1 MNHFCSTFMKASDTT
16 YLAKL
21 VHENTKVSLAQNWQI
36 AVGFAVSV
44 AWFATVRVP
53 VVFVRVPVVVVVY
66 CGGSFAVSVAWFATV
81 RVPVVSSSSLSL
93 FLEKR
98 GGGGKKKDCCTF
110 KADQRVYTCSCTGR
124 PFTPRWH
131 QRALRS

>member
-1 MNHFCSTFMKASDTT
+1 MNHFCSTFLKASDTT

-81 RVPVVSSSSLSL
+81 RVPVVFTYCGGSFAVSVAWFATVRVPVVSSSSLSL

-98 GGGGKKKDCCTF
+98 GGGGKKKD
-110 KADQRVYTCSCTGR
+110 
-124 PFTPRWH
+124 
-131 QRALRS
+131 